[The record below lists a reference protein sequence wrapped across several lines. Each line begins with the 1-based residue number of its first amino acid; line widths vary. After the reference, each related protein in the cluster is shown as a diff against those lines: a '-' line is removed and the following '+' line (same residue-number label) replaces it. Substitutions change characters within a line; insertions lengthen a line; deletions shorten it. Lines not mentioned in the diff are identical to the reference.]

1 VAVWIPIRRLE
12 HVSEQPPPRVKVTLP
27 DGTVVGGRLH
37 ARRRR
42 ADGTWWYGVAVEVPA
57 GAVTPVAGEKYDG
70 VVTVREQVEV
80 QYVVDNGLPPVNGK
94 PRLQMHVAGCW
105 VIDKRAG
112 ARVTA
117 IPDAGQA
124 RGLLKFEDTGAC
136 EVCRP
141 EP

>member
-1 VAVWIPIRRLE
+1 
-12 HVSEQPPPRVKVTLP
+12 VSEPTPPRVTVTLP
-27 DGTVVGGRLH
+27 DGTVVDGRLH
-37 ARRRR
+37 ARRQR
-42 ADGTWWYGVAVEVPA
+42 ADGTWWYDVAVEVPA
-57 GAVTPVAGEKYDG
+57 GAVTPVDGEKYG
-70 VVTVREQVEV
+70 AVPTEREQVEV
-80 QYVVDNGLPPVNGK
+80 RYVVDNGLPPVDGK

-124 RGLLKFEDTGAC
+124 RGLLKFEDTVAC
-136 EVCRP
+136 EVCKP